1 MNRIVSIAVLF
12 VALTAVAGGV
22 QSLLV
27 KADRF
32 FNQEEWASASAMY
45 DLVLDERPTDKTA
58 YSRGIISAEM
68 RGDTMSVVRLMN
80 KSMDYGVSF
89 DSIFAGVK
97 RESFAM
103 GRAALYED
111 FLLLVKKRYHWM
123 SRSVDNNLM
132 NYYAFR
138 RNGSMMVR
146 YSIIMLEGLPENVD
160 FMKIL
165 AEGYMLEDDMAEA
178 IEVYK
183 RILNIDPY
191 DYESLLYLGNYY
203 SMASHENRSKTE
215 YRMDALAYLE
225 RAYKIKPT
233 PFVKDLIDKL
243 K

>member
-1 MNRIVSIAVLF
+1 MNRIVSMAALF
-12 VALTAVAGGV
+12 VALMSVAGGI
-22 QSLLV
+22 QPLLL

-45 DLVLDERPTDKTA
+45 DLVLEERPDDKSV
-58 YSRGIISAEM
+58 YSRAILSAEM

-89 DSIFAGVK
+89 DSIFAGVR
-97 RESFAM
+97 RESFAI
-103 GRAALYED
+103 GHAHLYEN
-111 FLLLVKKRYHWM
+111 FLLLVKQHYSWM

-138 RNGSMMVR
+138 NNGPMMVK
-146 YSIIMLEGLPENVD
+146 YSTIMLEGLPENIG

-165 AEGYMLEDDMAEA
+165 AEGYMLEDKVTESID
-178 IEVYK
+178 VYK
-183 RILNIDPY
+183 RILNIAPD

-203 SMASHENRSKTE
+203 SIASQENRSMTG

-225 RAYKIKPT
+225 RAYKVKPT
-233 PFVKDLIDKL
+233 PYVKNLIGKL